1 MSEKILIDCGTS
13 YTKIYHID
21 QRYYEV
27 IPSREFRQ
35 RNRDFRILMAT
46 GYNTWGMGEVQVNE
60 LIALAEGGLRLIPDG
75 SFTLLDCGARDV
87 KYITMNEEKIIR
99 MDWNTECGAFAGQ
112 VIELLTNYFNI
123 TPHDLPPDSEKIPVV
138 CGVLGMTKMFD
149 KIAEGVPYPRAFMG
163 FLKGIA
169 WNCYHLVNKPE
180 LLYLSGGLCENRAF
194 LNSFPCQVRPLGRYV
209 LLEGL
214 KSFYEDPSRLKPL
227 EETVS
232 KRANCDRNHPK

>member
-60 LIALAEGGLRLIPDG
+60 LITLAEGGLRLIPEE

-87 KYITMNEEKIIR
+87 KYITMDRGKIIR

-112 VIELLTNYFNI
+112 VIELLTNYFDIN
-123 TPHDLPPDSEKIPVV
+123 PQELPPDSEKIPVV
-138 CGVLGMTKMFD
+138 CAVLGMTKMFD

-180 LLYLSGGLCENRAF
+180 HLYFSGGLCENQAF
-194 LNSFPCQVRPLGRYV
+194 LHSFPCRVRPLGRYV

-227 EETVS
+227 KETVS
-232 KRANCDRNHPK
+232 KRTAYDRHVSQ

>member
-13 YTKIYHID
+13 YTKIYYIK
-21 QRYYEV
+21 QQYYEI
-27 IPSREFRQ
+27 IPSREFLHWKT
-35 RNRDFRILMAT
+35 DHRILLAT
-46 GYNTWGMGEVQVNE
+46 GYNTRGMGEAQVNE
-60 LIALAEGGLRLIPDG
+60 LIALAEGGLRLIPED
-75 SFTLLDCGARDV
+75 SFTLIDCGARDV
-87 KYITMNEEKIIR
+87 KYVTMEGEKIVR
-99 MDWNTECGAFAGQ
+99 MDWNTECGAFTGH
-112 VIELLTNYFNI
+112 VIELLINHFNI
-123 TPHDLPPDSEKIPVV
+123 DPNKLPPDSEKIPVV

-194 LNSFPCQVRPLGRYV
+194 INSFPSQVRPLGRYV

-214 KSFYEDPSRLKPL
+214 KSFYENPNRLKPL

-232 KRANCDRNHPK
+232 KRTSC